1 MVDAI
6 KIAVKIGLVALITAA
21 VLVLFTQVTFPA
33 FDTSILVQAVGK
45 GKAILSFYV
54 GDFMPLLALGFGLL
68 TVRFIGIPAVRLA
81 LLVFRWTLK
90 VNE

>member
-68 TVRFIGIPAVRLA
+68 TVRFIGIPAVRLV